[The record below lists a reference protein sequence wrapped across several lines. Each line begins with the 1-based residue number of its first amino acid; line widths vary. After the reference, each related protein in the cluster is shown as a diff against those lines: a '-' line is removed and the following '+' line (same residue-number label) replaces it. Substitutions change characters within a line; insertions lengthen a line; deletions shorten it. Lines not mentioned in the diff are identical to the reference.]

1 MPYVL
6 PRRQTTSHG
15 WRFGCAGT
23 SANPNPSPTSI
34 AASVMI
40 LAPLGETSNTKHSR
54 FVIPLSTVI
63 QAGCLC
69 SCRRGSRGTFALGL
83 STIMMTIRRW
93 T

>member
-1 MPYVL
+1 
-6 PRRQTTSHG
+6 
-15 WRFGCAGT
+15 
-23 SANPNPSPTSI
+23 
-34 AASVMI
+34 MI

-69 SCRRGSRGTFALGL
+69 SCRRGSRCTFALGL
-83 STIMMTIRRW
+83 STIMMTIRHW